1 MMESPL
7 LPVDIVLA
15 PDWWHHKEG
24 ISFDK
29 DFFYNPSLR
38 VEAER
43 KMERALYERWGRF
56 GLGEDKD
63 RDLPLA
69 GAVHL
74 AAGFLLSEM
83 LGCPVLYRE
92 DAPPQVICKNAGG
105 LEIDVEAAFES
116 PPYKKFTRLCEALKA
131 KYGYLA
137 GDVNW
142 TGVLNLALDVR
153 GPDFFMD
160 MRDRPAEA
168 ARFLSAI
175 AAVIERFTQSIAS
188 ATGTT
193 SISVNRTVRHIEP
206 PVFLHSECS
215 NTMISCEDYEQFLF
229 GIDAEWAGRH
239 RPFGIHYCG
248 QDPHRYAEVFAT
260 LPALDFL
267 DVGWPGDVAALRR
280 RLPETFLNIRL
291 SPVEIIEDSP
301 SDIERT
307 VRQLAAASGNPQL
320 TGVCCVNMDRNVA
333 DEKITAIFETVEKL
347 RREKVNRQ

>member
-1 MMESPL
+1 MESPL

-15 PDWWHHKEG
+15 PDWWHHNEG
-24 ISFDK
+24 ITFEE
-29 DFFYNPSLR
+29 DFFYDPARR
-38 VEAER
+38 VEDER

-56 GLGEDKD
+56 GLGKDKD
-63 RDLPLA
+63 RDLPLV

-74 AAGFLLSEM
+74 AAGFMVSEM
-83 LGCPVLYRE
+83 LGCPVLYSE
-92 DAPPQVICKNAGG
+92 NTPPQVICKNAGG
-105 LEIDVEAAFES
+105 LDIDVEAAFDS
-116 PPYKKFTRLCEALKA
+116 PPYRKFTALCDALKA
-131 KYGYLA
+131 KYGSLA

-153 GPDFFMD
+153 GPEFFID
-160 MRDRPAEA
+160 MKDRPAEVR
-168 ARFLSAI
+168 RFLSAI
-175 AAVIERFTQSIAS
+175 AEVIERFTQTTAS

-215 NTMISCEDYEQFLF
+215 NTMISCSDYEQFLF
-229 GIDAEWAGRH
+229 DLDADWARSY

-248 QDPHRYAEVFAT
+248 QDPHRYAELFAK

-280 RLPETFLNIRL
+280 SLPETFLNVRL
-291 SPVEIIEDSP
+291 SPVEIIDESP
-301 SDIERT
+301 EDIERT
-307 VRQLAAASGNPQL
+307 IRDLVAASGDPHL
-320 TGVCCVNMDRNVA
+320 TGVCCINMDHNVA

-347 RREKVNRQ
+347 RQEGASQQ